1 MNAFV
6 LDASL
11 ALEWFNQDASPTSLA
26 KRSLLDDRVAVVPH
40 LWRFEIMNA
49 VTTWTRRGD
58 TTTAEAAVVLND
70 IMQLPIAI
78 VDEGDPELVVALALQ
93 HNLSAYDATYLRAAM
108 ITGNP
113 IATLD
118 RALATAAKTAGVQCL

>member
-1 MNAFV
+1 MNSFV

-11 ALEWFNQDASPTSLA
+11 ALEWFTTGASASSLA
-26 KRSLLDDRVAVVPH
+26 KRSLLDDRAAVVPH
-40 LWRFEIMNA
+40 LWRWEIMNA

-58 TTTAEAAVVLND
+58 TTPAEAALILTD
-70 IMQLPIAI
+70 IMQLPVAI
-78 VDEGDPELVVALALQ
+78 VDEGDPELVVTLALQ
-93 HNLSAYDATYLRAAM
+93 YNLSAYDATYLRAAM

-118 RALATAAKTAGVQCL
+118 KALTTAAKTAGVQCL

>member
-1 MNAFV
+1 MNSFV

-11 ALEWFNQDASPTSLA
+11 ALEWFTNGASAASLA

-40 LWRFEIMNA
+40 LWRWEIMNA

-58 TTTAEAAVVLND
+58 TTPAEAALILTD

-78 VDEGDPELVVALALQ
+78 VDEGDPEFVVTLALQ
-93 HNLSAYDATYLRAAM
+93 YNLSANDATYLRAAM

-118 RALATAAKTAGVQCL
+118 KALATAAKTAGVHCL